1 MAAGI
6 VLTNN
11 GEEWSCERLAGV
23 QGAGTNNVFA
33 NAGSHIGWG
42 TSITTPV
49 KADTGLTA
57 ESSDPAARV
66 ATSVTVTGTGAS
78 AKYQATATLPS
89 TTTQTIQEAG
99 LFSASTAGVCFVH
112 AAFTGIALSS
122 GDSIAFT
129 LTIDPS

>member
-6 VLTNN
+6 VLTNS
-11 GEEWSCERLAGV
+11 GEEWACERLAGV
-23 QGAGTNNVFA
+23 QGSGTNAVQA

-49 KADTGLTA
+49 KGDTALTA
-57 ESSDPAARV
+57 ESADPATRV
-66 ATSVTVTGTGAS
+66 ATAVTVTGTGAA

-99 LFSASTAGVCFVH
+99 LFSASTTGVCFVH

-129 LTIDPS
+129 LTLDPS

>member
-57 ESSDPAARV
+57 ESADPAARV
-66 ATSVTVTGTGAS
+66 ATSVTVTAPESRSRSAMADRRAMAS
-78 AKYQATATLPS
+78 IGRSERLRLIS
-89 TTTQTIQEAG
+89 G
-99 LFSASTAGVCFVH
+99 SFV
-112 AAFTGIALSS
+112 IVSV
-122 GDSIAFT
+122 
-129 LTIDPS
+129 PRRYR

>member
-6 VLTNN
+6 VLTNS
-11 GEEWSCERLAGV
+11 GEEWASERLAGV

-49 KADTGLTA
+49 KADTALTA
-57 ESSDPAARV
+57 ESSDPASRA
-66 ATSVTVTGTGAS
+66 ATAVTTTGTGAS
-78 AKYQATATLPS
+78 NKYQATATLSS
-89 TTTQTIQEAG
+89 TTTQTIQEMG
-99 LFSASTAGVCFVH
+99 LFSASTAGVLFVH
-112 AAFTGIALSS
+112 AAFTGIALSN

>member
-1 MAAGI
+1 
-6 VLTNN
+6 
-11 GEEWSCERLAGV
+11 V
-23 QGAGTNNVFA
+23 QA

-49 KADTGLTA
+49 KGDTALTA
-57 ESSDPAARV
+57 ESADPATRV
-66 ATSVTVTGTGAS
+66 ATAVTVTGTGAA

-99 LFSASTAGVCFVH
+99 LFSASTTGVCFVH